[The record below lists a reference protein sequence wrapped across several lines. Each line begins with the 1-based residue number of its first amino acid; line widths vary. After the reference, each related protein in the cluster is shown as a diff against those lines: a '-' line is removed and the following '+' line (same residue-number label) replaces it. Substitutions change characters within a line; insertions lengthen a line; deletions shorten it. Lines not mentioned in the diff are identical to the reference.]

1 MAMEILD
8 LETFLPY
15 RLYHLA
21 DLVSRDFSRLY
32 KDHFGLTRPEW
43 RVLAGLGQHGTMTA
57 SALGEQSA
65 MHKTMVSRAVAE
77 LERRRWLTRRQDDSD
92 RRLEHLT
99 LTKAGAEAYRNMVP
113 LAKAFEQQM
122 LGRLTT
128 SEQTALTAGLAAL
141 ERKFG

>member
-1 MAMEILD
+1 MTVEILD

-21 DLVSRDFSRLY
+21 DLVSRDFSKLY

-99 LTKAGAEAYRNMVP
+99 LTKAGADAYRNMVP

-128 SEQTALTAGLAAL
+128 SEQTALKTGLAAL
-141 ERKFG
+141 EAKFG

>member
-1 MAMEILD
+1 
-8 LETFLPY
+8 
-15 RLYHLA
+15 
-21 DLVSRDFSRLY
+21 
-32 KDHFGLTRPEW
+32 
-43 RVLAGLGQHGTMTA
+43 
-57 SALGEQSA
+57 

-77 LERRRWLTRRQDDSD
+77 LERRRWLTRRQDDAD

-99 LTKAGAEAYRNMVP
+99 LTKAGADAYRNMVP

-128 SEQTALTAGLAAL
+128 SEQAALTTGLAAL